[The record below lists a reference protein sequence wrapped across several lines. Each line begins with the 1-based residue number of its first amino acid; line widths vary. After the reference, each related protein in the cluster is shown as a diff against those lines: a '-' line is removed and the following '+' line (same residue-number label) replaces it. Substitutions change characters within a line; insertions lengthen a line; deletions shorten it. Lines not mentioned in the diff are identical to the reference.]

1 MQRIG
6 SSRPPPPDAPKSG
19 SQLVTPKSGSQLVTK
34 SGSQLVT
41 KSGSQLSKPKAGS
54 QVVKPGSQLKTVAA
68 VPKKVEYAFSVN
80 HVNHGISFVTTG
92 YRLLPLPRSRLS
104 RRLPLLEAAALA
116 SLRATLGTL
125 RVPRG
130 L

>member
-6 SSRPPPPDAPKSG
+6 SSRPPPPSEPSKSG
-19 SQLVTPKSGSQLVTK
+19 SQLVTKSGSQLVTK

-68 VPKKVEYAFSVN
+68 VPKKVST
-80 HVNHGISFVTTG
+80 S
-92 YRLLPLPRSRLS
+92 PLHFQD
-104 RRLPLLEAAALA
+104 
-116 SLRATLGTL
+116 LGTE
-125 RVPRG
+125 
-130 L
+130 